1 MSKKAYKSKEKI
13 KSNVVVVRLDEKE
26 ANNLSDLMWFLDKSK
41 SDILRDALQYYKERY
56 F

>member
-13 KSNVVVVRLDEKE
+13 KNTRVMVRLDEKE
-26 ANNLSDLMWFLDKSK
+26 AADLSNLMWFLDKSK
-41 SDILRDALQYYKERY
+41 SDVLREALRYYKERY

>member
-13 KSNVVVVRLDEKE
+13 KNTIVVVRLDEKE
-26 ANNLSDLMWFLDKSK
+26 ANNLSNLMWFLDKSK
-41 SDILRDALQYYKERY
+41 SDILREALQYYKERY